1 MKRAWGCWVRSMC
14 ATSVLCSPT
23 RPLEYLLYSAFFSAS
38 GRSQR
43 RQPYGNF
50 NDGPRSRRNKNP
62 YPDDDPEDP
71 EYERPDSGKKVFD
84 DDRKRG
90 TDFDGLRSS
99 KVKDQRKNPEPYNR
113 EPDYDGY
120 RSKKQ
125 RPSPPVV
132 NPSTDH
138 LSGTNA
144 DDPVYYDDVFIDDVG
159 EDYKDHNLVLLL

>member
-1 MKRAWGCWVRSMC
+1 M
-14 ATSVLCSPT
+14 
-23 RPLEYLLYSAFFSAS
+23 
-38 GRSQR
+38 
-43 RQPYGNF
+43 
-50 NDGPRSRRNKNP
+50 
-62 YPDDDPEDP
+62 
-71 EYERPDSGKKVFD
+71 
-84 DDRKRG
+84 
-90 TDFDGLRSS
+90 
-99 KVKDQRKNPEPYNR
+99 KDQRKIPEPYNR

-159 EDYKDHNLVLLL
+159 EDYKDHNLVLLLSNMTLFIEIESLFSDFFKSLNWIQRFVGCQLATISLSPKLKT